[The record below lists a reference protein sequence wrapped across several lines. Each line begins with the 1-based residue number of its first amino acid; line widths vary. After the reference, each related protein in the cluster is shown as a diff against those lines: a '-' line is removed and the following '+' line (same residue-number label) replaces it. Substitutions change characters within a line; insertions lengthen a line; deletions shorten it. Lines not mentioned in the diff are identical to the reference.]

1 MVASVGELGTFEERR
16 AAMNEDELHLDVPRW
31 VYPLAVV
38 TQLFTALAA
47 GYVYVGSL
55 ITFPVIAAGTA
66 ALLLWLSTSYRDPRR
81 RTFLPRYFLL
91 VVLLLLQGLEQWHFG
106 YAATLHRLF
115 PESFAAPVVFDERI
129 QLAIFTFAAVSLY
142 LIGAVGLFFHHPL
155 GNYMAW
161 LLVCEAAVG
170 GLTLLAMS
178 LFAGRFQY
186 IPGMACGTVAVVLGI
201 LGALRLARSPSRET
215 P

>member
-1 MVASVGELGTFEERR
+1 MTEA
-16 AAMNEDELHLDVPRW
+16 ELHLDVPRW

-55 ITFPVIAAGTA
+55 ITFPVIAAGAA
-66 ALLLWLSTSYRDPRR
+66 ALVLWLRTSYRDPRR
-81 RTFLPRYFLL
+81 RTFLPLSLVLL
-91 VVLLLLQGLEQWHFG
+91 VLVLAQGLEQWHFG

-115 PESFAAPVVFDERI
+115 PGSFEAPVVFTEKI
-129 QLAIFTFAAVSLY
+129 HLAVFALAAVSLY
-142 LIGAVGLFFHHPL
+142 LLGALGLFFHHPL

-170 GLTLLAMS
+170 GATLLAMS
-178 LFAGRFQY
+178 FACGNFHY
-186 IPGMACGTVAVVLGI
+186 IPGMVTGAVAMVLGVFS
-201 LGALRLARSPSRET
+201 ALRLAPSPAKELQ
-215 P
+215 